1 MDTIVIGAGQ
11 SGLAAARALRD
22 AGRTPVILE
31 AGPTPTGSWS
41 GYYDSLTL
49 FSPAR
54 HSALPGQ
61 DFPGDGDHYPTRD
74 DVVAYLQRYADSLDA
89 EIRTGTR
96 VTAVEADG
104 AGGFHVHTAA
114 GDTLHT
120 IGVIAASGS
129 FGNPHIPTLP
139 GQDGYTGQALHV
151 ADYRNPKHHA
161 GQRVVVV
168 GGGNSAVQVA
178 YELAEVADVTIAS
191 RRPLQLMPQIV
202 GGKDVHHWHT
212 TTGFDRLPP
221 AWLAR
226 VATGTLVMDT
236 GDYAAALADGRL
248 QRRPMFTAFDGDHLI
263 WADGERERVDVVIYA
278 TGYLP
283 HLDYLAPL
291 GALDPTGLPLHAG
304 GLSTTHLGLGY
315 VGLEFQRSF
324 ASNTL
329 RGVHRDAEH
338 VAAPIAAYAGGVLAA
353 YGL

>member
-11 SGLAAARALRD
+11 SGLAAAHALRT

-41 GYYDSLTL
+41 SYYDSLTL

-54 HSALPGQ
+54 YSMLGGQELPG
-61 DFPGDGDHYPTRD
+61 DPDHYPGRD
-74 DVVAYLQRYADSLDA
+74 EVVDYLQRYADGLDA
-89 EIRTGTR
+89 EIRTGVR

-104 AGGFHVHTAA
+104 AGGFLVHTAA
-114 GDTLHT
+114 GETLRAM
-120 IGVIAASGS
+120 GVIAATGS
-129 FGNPHIPTLP
+129 FGNPYTPALP
-139 GQDGYTGQALHV
+139 GQDGFTGQALHV
-151 ADYRNPKHHA
+151 VGYRNPKHYA

-178 YELAEVADVTIAS
+178 YELAEVADTTIAS
-191 RRPLQLMPQIV
+191 RQPLQLMPQII
-202 GGKDVHHWHT
+202 GGKDVHYWH
-212 TTGFDRLPP
+212 TTGFDQLPP

-226 VATGTLVMDT
+226 VASGTLVMDT

-263 WADGERERVDVVIYA
+263 WADGERERVDAVIYA

-291 GALDPTGLPLHAG
+291 GALDEAGLPLHVG

>member
-1 MDTIVIGAGQ
+1 MDTIVIGGGQ
-11 SGLAAARALRD
+11 SGLAAARALRA

-41 GYYDSLTL
+41 SYYDSLTL

-54 HSALPGQ
+54 YSAMPGQ
-61 DFPGDGDHYPTRD
+61 DFPGDDDHYPTRD
-74 DVVAYLQRYADSLDA
+74 EVVAYLQRYADGLDA
-89 EIRTGTR
+89 EIRTGIR
-96 VTAVEADG
+96 VTAVEGDG
-104 AGGFHVHTAA
+104 AGGFLVHTAA
-114 GDTLHT
+114 GETLRAM
-120 IGVIAASGS
+120 GVIAASGS
-129 FGNPHIPTLP
+129 FGNPYIPAIP
-139 GQDGYTGQALHV
+139 GQDGFTGQALHV
-151 ADYRNPKHHA
+151 ADYRSPKHYA

-191 RRPLQLMPQIV
+191 RQPLQLMPQIV
-202 GGKDVHHWHT
+202 GGKDVHYWHT
-212 TTGFDRLPP
+212 TTGFDQLPP

-226 VATGTLVMDT
+226 VASGTLVMDT

-248 QRRPMFTAFDGDHLI
+248 QRRAMFSAFDGDQVVR
-263 WADGERERVDVVIYA
+263 AGGERERVDAVIYA

-291 GALDPTGLPLHAG
+291 GALDETGLPLHAG

>member
-11 SGLAAARALRD
+11 SGLAAARTLRA

-31 AGPTPTGSWS
+31 AGPTPTGSWA

-54 HSALPGQ
+54 YSALPGQ

-74 DVVAYLQRYADSLDA
+74 EVVAYLQRYADGLDA
-89 EIRTGTR
+89 EIRTGIR

-104 AGGFHVHTAA
+104 AGGFLVHTAA
-114 GDTLHT
+114 GETLRT
-120 IGVIAASGS
+120 MGVIAASGS
-129 FGNPHIPTLP
+129 FGNPYIPALP

-151 ADYRNPKHHA
+151 ADYKSPKPYA
-161 GQRVVVV
+161 GQRIVVV

-178 YELAEVADVTIAS
+178 HELAEVAAVTIAS
-191 RRPLQLMPQIV
+191 RRPLQFFPQII
-202 GGKDVHHWHT
+202 GGKDAHYWHT
-212 TTGFDRLPP
+212 TTGFDTLPP
-221 AWLAR
+221 HWLAR
-226 VATGTLVMDT
+226 IATGTLVMDT
-236 GDYAAALADGRL
+236 GDYAASIADGRMDR
-248 QRRPMFTAFDGDHLI
+248 QPMFTALDADQVV
-263 WADGERERVDVVIYA
+263 WADGTRKHVDTVIYA

-291 GALDPTGLPLHAG
+291 GALDENGLPLHADG
-304 GLSTTHLGLGY
+304 ISTTHPGLAY

-338 VAAPIAAYAGGVLAA
+338 VAAPLAAYAGGALAA

>member
-11 SGLAAARALRD
+11 SGLAVAHALRA

-41 GYYDSLTL
+41 SYYDSLTL

-54 HSALPGQ
+54 YSMLGGQ
-61 DFPGDGDHYPTRD
+61 EFPGGPDHYPGRD
-74 DVVAYLQRYADSLDA
+74 EVVDYLQRYADGLDA
-89 EIRTGTR
+89 EIRTGVR

-104 AGGFHVHTAA
+104 AGGFLVHTAA
-114 GDTLHT
+114 GETLRAM
-120 IGVIAASGS
+120 GVIAASGS
-129 FGNPHIPTLP
+129 FGNPYIPALP
-139 GQDGYTGQALHV
+139 GQDGFTGQALHV
-151 ADYRNPKHHA
+151 AGYRSPKPYA

-191 RRPLQLMPQIV
+191 RQPLQLMPQII
-202 GGKDVHHWHT
+202 GGKDVHYWHT
-212 TTGFDRLPP
+212 TTGFDQLPP

-226 VATGTLVMDT
+226 VASGTLVMDT

-263 WADGERERVDVVIYA
+263 WADGEREHVDAVIYA

-291 GALDPTGLPLHAG
+291 GALDEAGLPLHAG

>member
-11 SGLAAARALRD
+11 SGLAAARALRA
-22 AGRTPVILE
+22 AGRTPVVLE
-31 AGPTPTGSWS
+31 AGPAPTGSWA

-54 HSALPGQ
+54 YSAMPGQ

-74 DVVAYLQRYADSLDA
+74 DVVAYLRRYADGLDA

-104 AGGFHVHTAA
+104 AGGFLVHTAA
-114 GDTLHT
+114 GDTLRT
-120 IGVIAASGS
+120 MGVIAASGS
-129 FGNPHIPTLP
+129 FGNPCTPALP
-139 GQDGYTGQALHV
+139 GQDGYTGQTLHV
-151 ADYRNPKHHA
+151 AGYRSPKHYA
-161 GQRVVVV
+161 EQRVVVV

-226 VATGTLVMDT
+226 VASGTLVMDT

-248 QRRPMFTAFDGDHLI
+248 RRRPMFTAFDGDHLI
-263 WADGERERVDVVIYA
+263 WADGEPERVDTVIYA

-291 GALDPTGLPLHAG
+291 GALDEAGLPLHVG